1 MASAPLPLLLKSL
14 VKLPTRTEHIRK
26 GRKYVSELTKRIS
39 DYVDAHADELITDL
53 QRFLRQPSV
62 STENIGMVECTEM
75 IQKELEKLGMENRML
90 ELDGAFPA
98 VYGVSKTDGCKKQ
111 LTVYGHYD
119 VQAVDPI
126 DKWTSDPFSP
136 EIRDGKI
143 YARGATD
150 DKGNLWANI
159 KAAEVLK
166 EVTGKIPAG
175 LKFFFEG
182 EEEIGSP
189 NLANFF
195 STYSSVL
202 SSDAC
207 VLCDRGIHE
216 SGRPQFYLG
225 NKGLM
230 EVEISCKRAKRD
242 VHSGHAPLIPNAVW
256 DLVSLLNSMRDA
268 NGNIIMEGYTDSV
281 CAPSVEEIDLIR
293 DIPYDLEQF
302 KKEYDIPEI
311 LGGGTEPAE
320 VIKRLL
326 YTPTCNISGIK
337 GGWAGERGK
346 TIVPCEAWVRL
357 DMRLVK
363 GMSIAESKEKLL
375 SFIAKSPYGPFDVK
389 IKANNEPYQCP
400 PRHEL
405 VQLSERL
412 ATEVY
417 GSAPV
422 VWPLLDGSGPMCM
435 FPQFLKGDVFVIGL
449 GAPFSTANTHAPDE
463 NIGIREY
470 LTAIK
475 LMANIFNEY
484 LG

>member
-1 MASAPLPLLLKSL
+1 M
-14 VKLPTRTEHIRK
+14 
-26 GRKYVSELTKRIS
+26 SELTKRIS

-98 VYGVSKTDGCKKQ
+98 VDGVSKTDGCKKQ

-195 STYSSVL
+195 SSY
-202 SSDAC
+202 
-207 VLCDRGIHE
+207 
-216 SGRPQFYLG
+216 F
-225 NKGLM
+225 
-230 EVEISCKRAKRD
+230 
-242 VHSGHAPLIPNAVW
+242 
-256 DLVSLLNSMRDA
+256 
-268 NGNIIMEGYTDSV
+268 
-281 CAPSVEEIDLIR
+281 
-293 DIPYDLEQF
+293 
-302 KKEYDIPEI
+302 
-311 LGGGTEPAE
+311 
-320 VIKRLL
+320 
-326 YTPTCNISGIK
+326 
-337 GGWAGERGK
+337 
-346 TIVPCEAWVRL
+346 
-357 DMRLVK
+357 
-363 GMSIAESKEKLL
+363 
-375 SFIAKSPYGPFDVK
+375 
-389 IKANNEPYQCP
+389 
-400 PRHEL
+400 
-405 VQLSERL
+405 
-412 ATEVY
+412 
-417 GSAPV
+417 
-422 VWPLLDGSGPMCM
+422 
-435 FPQFLKGDVFVIGL
+435 
-449 GAPFSTANTHAPDE
+449 
-463 NIGIREY
+463 
-470 LTAIK
+470 
-475 LMANIFNEY
+475 
-484 LG
+484 

>member
-1 MASAPLPLLLKSL
+1 MNELMNK
-14 VKLPTRTEHIRK
+14 I
-26 GRKYVSELTKRIS
+26 SE
-39 DYVDAHADELITDL
+39 YVDTHADELISDL
-53 QRFLRQPSV
+53 QRFLRQPSI
-62 STENIGMVECTEM
+62 STENIGMEECTDMLKEELDALEM
-75 IQKELEKLGMENRML
+75 DHKVLELE
-90 ELDGAFPA
+90 GAFPA
-98 VYGVSKTDGCKKQ
+98 IYGVSRTPDAKKK
-111 LTVYGHYD
+111 LVVYGHYD
-119 VQAVDPI
+119 VQSPDPVNR
-126 DKWTSDPFSP
+126 WTSDPFSA
-136 EIRDGKI
+136 EIRDGMI

-150 DKGNLWANI
+150 DKGNLWANLM
-159 KAAEVLK
+159 AARVLK

-189 NLANFF
+189 NLAKFF
-195 STYSSVL
+195 STYSDVL
-202 SSDAC
+202 NSDAC
-207 VLCDRGIHE
+207 LLCDRGVHE

-242 VHSGHAPLIPNAVW
+242 VHSGHAPLIPNAIW
-256 DLVSLLNSMRDA
+256 DLARLLNSMKNELDE
-268 NGNIIMEGYTDSV
+268 ITIDGYTDSV
-281 CAPSVEEIDLIR
+281 AGPSEEEVTLIR

-302 KKEYDIPEI
+302 KQEYEIADI
-311 LGGGTEPAE
+311 LGGGTDPVE
-320 VIKRLL
+320 VIKKLIF
-326 YTPTCNISGIK
+326 TPTCNISGIK

-363 GMSIAESKEKLL
+363 GMSIAEAKAKLL
-375 SFIAKSPYGPFDVK
+375 AFIEKSPFGPFNVK

-400 PRHEL
+400 PSHEL
-405 VQLSERL
+405 VKLSTKL

-417 GSAPV
+417 GEAPV

-435 FPQFLKGDVFVIGL
+435 FPQYLGGDVFIIGL

-463 NIGIREY
+463 NISIDQY

-475 LMANIFNEY
+475 LMANIFHQY
-484 LG
+484 LE